1 MAAPE
6 SDASRDT
13 SATPPQKPNAR
24 DAVREAERME
34 SLRDRL
40 YARGATPEVRER
52 HTFARPQAQLQEVRA
67 QGKGRDA
74 SFSPAVVT
82 RATPAHTMQPVTDRT
97 PSETATSMPIKKK
110 THRYRLWI
118 VFIGVA
124 FFVASLGIASV
135 LLLFSNN
142 TVGGNNISIDVKGP
156 LTVGGGEDMSLQIAI
171 ANQNDVAIESAM
183 LIIEYPKGTQS
194 VEEIGKEVFTE
205 REQLHNIASGEVV
218 NVPVKVR
225 IFGEENEEKTI
236 HVAVEYRVAGSNA
249 TFQKEAAPLN
259 FKVSTSPVVVT
270 TKGIKS
276 ISSGQ
281 EMDLSFEIQSNS
293 PSTLTNLLVKARY
306 PDDFDVVS
314 VKPETIAGRD
324 TWSIKSLKPGEK
336 QTVTVRGIITGD
348 ENTSKAFDVIVGV
361 PNERDPFNVVSQ
373 LAVVTHEVRI
383 ERPFLDVTVSVNT
396 KKDDTV
402 VIDTKGNALVEIGFK
417 NTLESAL
424 YNGVV
429 KVVLEGN
436 ALSEMDIQVPDGY
449 YDSKENTI
457 VWDSVGMS
465 VLKDLAPGESGRVA
479 FTLLP
484 LKDIRETPEMKL
496 TVSFEAERVFEDSA
510 SERVKGTASRTIKV
524 ETITKVASSVLYSD
538 GPFVNSGPIPPV
550 AEETTQYTYLLSV
563 ANGTN
568 PISGAEVTAVL
579 PPFVTWL
586 DLVSEDDRVSYNGT
600 TRTIK
605 WSIGD
610 VAANGYE
617 EMWAQV
623 SFTPS
628 LTQINS
634 SPTIL
639 QTQRFKATD
648 NFTGTT
654 LRDEAAALTTELFN
668 DPDPTTHDGRV
679 RRDD

>member
-1 MAAPE
+1 
-6 SDASRDT
+6 
-13 SATPPQKPNAR
+13 
-24 DAVREAERME
+24 
-34 SLRDRL
+34 
-40 YARGATPEVRER
+40 
-52 HTFARPQAQLQEVRA
+52 
-67 QGKGRDA
+67 
-74 SFSPAVVT
+74 
-82 RATPAHTMQPVTDRT
+82 
-97 PSETATSMPIKKK
+97 MPIKKRS
-110 THRYRLWI
+110 HRYRIWI
-118 VFIGVA
+118 TLIGVA

-135 LLLFSNN
+135 LLLFGNN

-183 LIIEYPKGTQS
+183 LVIEYPKGTQS
-194 VEEIGKEVFTE
+194 VQEIGKEIFTD
-205 REQLHNIASGEVV
+205 RQQLHNIASGEVV

-249 TFQKEAAPLN
+249 TFQKEAAPLT
-259 FKVSTSPVVVT
+259 FKVSTSPVVVK
-270 TKGIKS
+270 TKGVKS

-281 EMDLSFEIQSNS
+281 EIELSAEIQSNS
-293 PSTLTNLLVKARY
+293 PSTLTNLLIKAKY
-306 PDDFDVVS
+306 PENFDVVS
-314 VKPETIAGRD
+314 VEPETSAGRD

-336 QTVTVRGIITGD
+336 QTVTVRGVITGD
-348 ENTSKAFDVIVGV
+348 ENTVKAFDIIVGV

-383 ERPFLDVTVSVNT
+383 ERPFLDVTVSVNG
-396 KKDDTV
+396 KKDDVV
-402 VIDTKGNALVEIGFK
+402 VIDTKGSALVEIGFK

-436 ALSEMDIQVPDGY
+436 ALSEMEVQVPDGY

-457 VWDSVGMS
+457 TWDSVVMGA
-465 VLKDLAPGESGRVA
+465 LKDLSPGETGRVA
-479 FTLLP
+479 FTLVP
-484 LKDIRETPEMKL
+484 RKDIRETPEMKL
-496 TVSFEAERVFEDSA
+496 VVSFEAERVFEDAA
-510 SERVKGTASRTIKV
+510 SERVKGTASRTVKV
-524 ETITKVASSVLYSD
+524 ETIAELGSSLLYSD
-538 GPFVNSGPIPPV
+538 GPFVNAGPIPPV
-550 AEETTQYTYLLSV
+550 AEETTQYTYLFSV
-563 ANGTN
+563 TNGTN

-586 DLVSEDDRVSYNGT
+586 DLVSEGDRVSYNGT

-605 WSIGD
+605 WTIGD
-610 VAANGYE
+610 IAANGYE
-617 EMWAQV
+617 EVWAQV

-628 LTQINS
+628 LSQVNTT
-634 SPTIL
+634 PTIL

-668 DPDPTTHDGRV
+668 DPDPMTHDGRV
-679 RRDD
+679 RKEE